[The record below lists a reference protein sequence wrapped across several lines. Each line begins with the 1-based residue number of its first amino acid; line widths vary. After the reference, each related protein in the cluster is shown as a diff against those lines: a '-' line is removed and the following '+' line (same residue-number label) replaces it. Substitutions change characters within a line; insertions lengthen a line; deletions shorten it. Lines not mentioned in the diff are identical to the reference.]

1 MPRVEVLS
9 KQTPHTLTQLHAE
22 LAGKIGTNRKSGDK
36 PRSQMVQVEAV
47 MKMTDPEFEARAIS
61 ANRRNVGNHWF
72 KRGALT
78 GPLWTLC
85 GGLPAS

>member
-1 MPRVEVLS
+1 
-9 KQTPHTLTQLHAE
+9 
-22 LAGKIGTNRKSGDK
+22 
-36 PRSQMVQVEAV
+36 MVQVEAV
-47 MKMTDPEFEARAIS
+47 MKMTDPEFDARAIS

-78 GPLWTLC
+78 GPLLTLC